1 MSRRYSSAFRVLG
14 RQALAAVGAAAGE
27 HFAAVSG
34 GKAGAKSVAALSDE
48 FTWLIG
54 ALHGT
59 IP

>member
-1 MSRRYSSAFRVLG
+1 
-14 RQALAAVGAAAGE
+14 VGAAAGE
-27 HFAAVSG
+27 HFAAVSS

-48 FTWLIG
+48 FAWLIG